1 MKDKKRTLQDFLS
14 DEPESKEEMNSEASI
29 PSLLFKARNDAHITH
44 LMNRDKTMA
53 THKALEAFYEEV
65 VDLADGFIE
74 TSLVWYPVS
83 DICVEESCCIKNP
96 VEYFKNLYSQI
107 DTLRVQYKESFLQNQ
122 IDEMQT
128 LISQTIYRL
137 TYMTT

>member
-1 MKDKKRTLQDFLS
+1 MAQKDLSSLFTS
-14 DEPESKEEMNSEASI
+14 DEKESKKKMSSEVTI
-29 PSLLFKARNDAHITH
+29 PALLFKARNDAHITH
-44 LMNRDKTMA
+44 LMNKDRTIA

-65 VDLADGFIE
+65 IDLVDGFIE
-74 TSLVWYPVS
+74 TSLVWYPVD
-83 DICVEESCCIKNP
+83 DIRVEESCCIKNP
-96 VEYFKNLYSQI
+96 TQYFRDLYTQI
-107 DTLRVQYKESFLQNQ
+107 DKLRRKYKETFLQNQ

>member
-1 MKDKKRTLQDFLS
+1 MKKLQEYFK
-14 DEPESKEEMNSEASI
+14 DENETGSEINSEQSI

-53 THKALEAFYEEV
+53 THKALEVFYEEV
-65 VDLADGFIE
+65 VDLVDGFVE
-74 TSLVWYPVS
+74 TSLVWYPVD

-107 DTLRVQYKESFLQNQ
+107 NNQRNKYKESWLQNQ
-122 IDEMQT
+122 IDEIQT
-128 LISQTIYRL
+128 LISQTLYRL
-137 TYMTT
+137 TFMTT

>member
-1 MKDKKRTLQDFLS
+1 MAQKDLSSLFTS
-14 DEPESKEEMNSEASI
+14 DEKESKKEMSSKVTI
-29 PSLLFKARNDAHITH
+29 PALLFKARNDAHITH
-44 LMNRDKTMA
+44 LMNKDRTIA

-65 VDLADGFIE
+65 IDLVDGFIE
-74 TSLVWYPVS
+74 TSLVWYPVD
-83 DICVEESCCIKNP
+83 DIYVEESCCIKNP
-96 VEYFKNLYSQI
+96 TQYFRDLYTQI
-107 DTLRVQYKESFLQNQ
+107 DKLRRKYKETFLQNQ

>member
-1 MKDKKRTLQDFLS
+1 MKKIEDYLKDKN
-14 DEPESKEEMNSEASI
+14 EINNEISI

-44 LMNRDKTMA
+44 LLNKDRVMA
-53 THKALEAFYEEV
+53 THKALESFYEGI

-74 TSLVWYPVS
+74 TSLVWYPVD

-96 VEYFKNLYSQI
+96 VEYFKNLYKSI
-107 DTLRVQYKESFLQNQ
+107 DTLRVKYKESFLQNQ
-122 IDEMQT
+122 IDEVQT

>member
-1 MKDKKRTLQDFLS
+1 MVQKNLSSLFTS
-14 DEPESKEEMNSEASI
+14 DEKESKKEMSSEVTI
-29 PSLLFKARNDAHITH
+29 PALLFKARNDAHITH
-44 LMNRDKTMA
+44 LMNKDRTMA

-65 VDLADGFIE
+65 VDLTDGFIE
-74 TSLVWYPVS
+74 TSLVWYPVD

-96 VEYFKNLYSQI
+96 TQYFRDLYTQI
-107 DTLRVQYKESFLQNQ
+107 DKLRSKYKETFLQNQ

>member
-1 MKDKKRTLQDFLS
+1 MQDKKRTLQDFLS
-14 DEPESKEEMNSEASI
+14 DEPESKKEMKSEVSI

-44 LMNRDKTMA
+44 LMNKDRTMA

-74 TSLVWYPVS
+74 TSLVWYPVD
-83 DICVEESCCIKNP
+83 DICVEESCCIDNP
-96 VEYFKNLYSQI
+96 VDYFKNLYATI
-107 DTLRVQYKESFLQNQ
+107 DKLRVQYKESFLQNQ

-137 TYMTT
+137 TYMTI

>member
-1 MKDKKRTLQDFLS
+1 M
-14 DEPESKEEMNSEASI
+14 
-29 PSLLFKARNDAHITH
+29 
-44 LMNRDKTMA
+44 
-53 THKALEAFYEEV
+53 
-65 VDLADGFIE
+65 
-74 TSLVWYPVS
+74 
-83 DICVEESCCIKNP
+83 CIKNP

>member
-1 MKDKKRTLQDFLS
+1 MTQKDLSSLFNSDKK
-14 DEPESKEEMNSEASI
+14 ESKKEMSSENTI

-44 LMNRDKTMA
+44 LMNKDRIMA

-65 VDLADGFIE
+65 IDLADGFIE
-74 TSLVWYPVS
+74 TSLVWYPVD
-83 DICVEESCCIKNP
+83 DIHVEESCCIKNP
-96 VEYFKNLYSQI
+96 LQYFKDLYLQI
-107 DTLRVQYKESFLQNQ
+107 DKLRGKYKESFLQNQ

>member
-1 MKDKKRTLQDFLS
+1 MTQKNLSTLFTNDEKK
-14 DEPESKEEMNSEASI
+14 SKSEISSEASI
-29 PSLLFKARNDAHITH
+29 ASLLFKARNDAHITH
-44 LMNRDKTMA
+44 LMNKDRTMA
-53 THKALEAFYEEV
+53 THKALETFYEEV

-74 TSLVWYPVS
+74 TSLVWYPVD
-83 DICVEESCCIKNP
+83 DIYVEESCCIKNP
-96 VEYFKNLYSQI
+96 TEYFRNLYSQI
-107 DTLRVQYKESFLQNQ
+107 DKLRGRYKETFLQNQ

>member
-1 MKDKKRTLQDFLS
+1 MAQKDLSSLFNSDKK
-14 DEPESKEEMNSEASI
+14 ESKKEMSSGNTI

-44 LMNRDKTMA
+44 LMNKDKTLA
-53 THKALEAFYEEV
+53 THKALEIFYDEV
-65 VDLADGFIE
+65 VDLIDGFIE
-74 TSLVWYPVS
+74 TSLVWYPVD
-83 DICVEESCCIKNP
+83 DIHVEESCCIKNP
-96 VEYFKNLYSQI
+96 LQYFKDLYLQI
-107 DTLRVQYKESFLQNQ
+107 DKLRGKYKESFLQNQ

>member
-1 MKDKKRTLQDFLS
+1 M
-14 DEPESKEEMNSEASI
+14 
-29 PSLLFKARNDAHITH
+29 
-44 LMNRDKTMA
+44 
-53 THKALEAFYEEV
+53 
-65 VDLADGFIE
+65 
-74 TSLVWYPVS
+74 VS
-83 DICVEESCCIKNP
+83 SNDICVEESCCIKNP